1 MSKKQKLTMII
12 TMLMGGFFGLL
23 NETLLVTAL
32 PSIMKDFEISY
43 TQVQWLTT
51 AFLLTNGIVIP
62 LSALVIQRYTTRQVF
77 LVGISIF
84 FLGTLL
90 GGLSP
95 HFATLLVARIIQA
108 LGAGIMMPLM
118 MTTILD
124 VFQPHERGKYMGIFG
139 LVIGLA
145 PAIGP
150 TLSGY
155 LVEYFNW
162 RSLFH

>member
-1 MSKKQKLTMII
+1 MCRFLDGEGSFKCRRNKINDDYYYADGWI
-12 TMLMGGFFGLL
+12 FGLL

-84 FLGTLL
+84 F
-90 GGLSP
+90 
-95 HFATLLVARIIQA
+95 
-108 LGAGIMMPLM
+108 
-118 MTTILD
+118 
-124 VFQPHERGKYMGIFG
+124 
-139 LVIGLA
+139 
-145 PAIGP
+145 
-150 TLSGY
+150 
-155 LVEYFNW
+155 
-162 RSLFH
+162 

>member
-84 FLGTLL
+84 FLGTY
-90 GGLSP
+90 S
-95 HFATLLVARIIQA
+95 AA
-108 LGAGIMMPLM
+108 
-118 MTTILD
+118 
-124 VFQPHERGKYMGIFG
+124 
-139 LVIGLA
+139 
-145 PAIGP
+145 
-150 TLSGY
+150 
-155 LVEYFNW
+155 
-162 RSLFH
+162 

>member
-1 MSKKQKLTMII
+1 MCRFLDGEGEALNVEETKINDDYYYVI
-12 TMLMGGFFGLL
+12 GGFFGLL

-77 LVGISIF
+77 LVGTSIF

-95 HFATLLVARIIQA
+95 HFATLL
-108 LGAGIMMPLM
+108 
-118 MTTILD
+118 
-124 VFQPHERGKYMGIFG
+124 HC
-139 LVIGLA
+139 
-145 PAIGP
+145 
-150 TLSGY
+150 
-155 LVEYFNW
+155 
-162 RSLFH
+162 